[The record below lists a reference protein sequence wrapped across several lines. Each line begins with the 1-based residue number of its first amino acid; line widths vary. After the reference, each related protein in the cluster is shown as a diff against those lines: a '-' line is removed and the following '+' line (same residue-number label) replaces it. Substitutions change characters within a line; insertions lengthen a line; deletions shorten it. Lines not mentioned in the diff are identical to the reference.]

1 MSKKTKVGLIFGGR
15 SAEHEVSLVSAAVVY
30 KNLDPNKYEVTSI
43 YIRKEGTWEIVESPL
58 LLDREQARGRA
69 RSFLPWGNPGLDQAP
84 APDIY
89 FPVLH
94 GPYGE
99 DGTIQGLLEM
109 ADVPYVGAGV
119 LASAVGMDKALS
131 KALFEMRGLPVVPYQ
146 VLFEPEWK
154 QERKSLVEGILKE
167 LPFPVF
173 VKPSN
178 LGSSVGISKVKSPGD
193 LEAALE
199 LAFGYDRKVIV
210 EQGVEGREFECSVL
224 GNDRPAASLP
234 GEVIPYRE
242 FYDYRDKYV
251 DGKTGFVIPA
261 DLPSVLIS
269 EIQRLA
275 VSAFKTID
283 GAGMARVDFF
293 YAEGPGKLYLN
304 EVNTIPGFTE
314 ISMYPR
320 LWEASGLPFPAL
332 LDRLVELGFER
343 HERKKRCVSWDAS

>member
-15 SAEHEVSLVSAAVVY
+15 SAEHEVSLLSAAAVY
-30 KNLDPNKYEVTSI
+30 TNLDPNKYEVTSI
-43 YIRKEGTWEIVESPL
+43 YIRKEGVWKIVESPL
-58 LLDREQARGRA
+58 LPDRESAGGRA
-69 RSFLPWGNPGLDQAP
+69 CSFLPWENLGLDRAP

-89 FPVLH
+89 FPILH

-119 LASAVGMDKALS
+119 LASAVGMDKAS
-131 KALFEMRGLPVVPYQ
+131 AKALFENKGLPVVPYR
-146 VLFEPEWK
+146 VLFEPDWARG
-154 QERKSLVEGILKE
+154 RKSLVEGIRKD

-210 EQGVEGREFECSVL
+210 EEGVQGREFECSVL

-234 GEVIPYRE
+234 GEVIPCRAV
-242 FYDYRDKYV
+242 YD
-251 DGKTGFVIPA
+251 
-261 DLPSVLIS
+261 
-269 EIQRLA
+269 
-275 VSAFKTID
+275 
-283 GAGMARVDFF
+283 
-293 YAEGPGKLYLN
+293 
-304 EVNTIPGFTE
+304 
-314 ISMYPR
+314 
-320 LWEASGLPFPAL
+320 
-332 LDRLVELGFER
+332 
-343 HERKKRCVSWDAS
+343 